1 MPKTL
6 IPKMKKR
13 CKDCPPMV
21 VPPRSYTP
29 SRPSCIECVE
39 KHLGAA
45 YVLLT
50 ELNDLPDPPSPAGS
64 GVAGDEAT
72 RRQGFSRR
80 LRAIGHLFEAE
91 DESQEWPELHNAIRH
106 ARKAYQADG
115 QIPDWE
121 PLAQAADQV
130 RQLRP

>member
-1 MPKTL
+1 MSKTL
-6 IPKMKKR
+6 TPKMKKR
-13 CKDCPPMV
+13 CKDCPPLV

-29 SRPSCIECVE
+29 SRPSCIECCE

-50 ELNDLPDPPSPAGS
+50 ELNDLPDDPT
-64 GVAGDEAT
+64 E

-91 DESQEWPELHNAIRH
+91 DESQEWPELHTVIRQ
-106 ARKAYQADG
+106 ARKVYQASG
-115 QIPDWE
+115 TMPDWDA
-121 PLAQAADQV
+121 LAVAAKAV
-130 RQLRP
+130 RTAVP

>member
-1 MPKTL
+1 MAKTL

-29 SRPSCIECVE
+29 TRPSCIECCE

-50 ELNDLPDPPSPAGS
+50 ELNDLPDDPA
-64 GVAGDEAT
+64 E
-72 RRQGFSRR
+72 RHQGFSRR

-91 DESQEWPELHNAIRH
+91 DESQEWPELHTAIRQV
-106 ARKAYQADG
+106 RKAYQADG
-115 QIPDWE
+115 QMPDFE
-121 PLAQAADQV
+121 HIAALANGV
-130 RQLRP
+130 RTSA

>member
-1 MPKTL
+1 MEVPTMAETLVPK
-6 IPKMKKR
+6 PKK
-13 CKDCPPMV
+13 CGDCPPLV
-21 VPPRSYTP
+21 VPRRSYTP

-50 ELNDLPDPPSPAGS
+50 EARDLPDRQAG
-64 GVAGDEAT
+64 GYAY
-72 RRQGFSRR
+72 R

-91 DESQEWPELHNAIRH
+91 DESQEWPALHTAIRQ

-115 QIPDWE
+115 TMPDWAGFE
-121 PLAQAADQV
+121 RRMREV
-130 RQLRP
+130 RSGE

>member
-1 MPKTL
+1 MWAATT
-6 IPKMKKR
+6 
-13 CKDCPPMV
+13 

-29 SRPSCIECVE
+29 SRPSCIACVE

-50 ELNDLPDPPSPAGS
+50 ELNDLPDTPA
-64 GVAGDEAT
+64 E

-91 DESQEWPELHNAIRH
+91 DESQEWPKLHAAIRQ
-106 ARKAYQADG
+106 ARKHYQATEEM
-115 QIPDWE
+115 PDWN
-121 PLAQAADQV
+121 AQGNGFGSPRAGPRDSRLINRRR
-130 RQLRP
+130 RQ

>member
-1 MPKTL
+1 MSKTL

-29 SRPSCIECVE
+29 ARPSCIQCVE

-50 ELNDLPDPPSPAGS
+50 ELNDLPDTPA
-64 GVAGDEAT
+64 E
-72 RRQGFSRR
+72 RRQSFSRR

-91 DESQEWPELHNAIRH
+91 DESQEWLDLHNAIRN

-115 QIPDWE
+115 IMPDWDA
-121 PLAQAADQV
+121 LSQGVQGV
-130 RQLRP
+130 RDTIP